1 VDRYRVD
8 LAELL
13 VFIDRLEAFDRRAD
27 EIGSAVDDLVAQLH
41 GRWLGESAEAH
52 RARHVEWM
60 AESAAMR
67 EAVMQLHGTAMR
79 AHDNYSSAID
89 ANTAMWR

>member
-1 VDRYRVD
+1 MDRYRVD

-13 VFIDRLEAFDRRAD
+13 AFVERLEAFDGRAD
-27 EIGSAVDDLVAQLH
+27 EIASAVDGLVAQLH
-41 GRWLGESAEAH
+41 GSWLGESAEAH

-60 AESAAMR
+60 TESAAMR
-67 EAVMQLHGTAMR
+67 QAVTELRSAAMR